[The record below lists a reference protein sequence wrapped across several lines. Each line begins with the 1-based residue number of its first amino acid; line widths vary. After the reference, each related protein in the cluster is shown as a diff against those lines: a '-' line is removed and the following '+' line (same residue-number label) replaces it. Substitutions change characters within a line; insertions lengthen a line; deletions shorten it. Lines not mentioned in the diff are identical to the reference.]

1 MTILDGY
8 FLWAVICRP
17 LKGVELM
24 TAAFRFEHAAIAYAR
39 SLPESTKPFLRW
51 IGPGMPP
58 DEIGVTD
65 HPHYL

>member
-1 MTILDGY
+1 MSVLDGY
-8 FLWAVICRP
+8 FKWAVVTRP
-17 LKGVELM
+17 LKAVELM

-58 DEIGVTD
+58 DEKHITD
-65 HPHYL
+65 SPHYL